1 MFCRSTADDV
11 RLSEFFRRLANQ
23 GYDEAGAQMNVRASQ
38 DLRGRVVLAHQ
49 APFRLGAL
57 MIDPAMR
64 QVTHENGRK
73 EILEQRVMQVLVALA
88 RAKGDILSRDD
99 LIASCW
105 EGRIVGDDAIN
116 RVMSR
121 LRRTSEGIGSGIF
134 RIETITKVGYRLVL
148 AGDVAERVP
157 PPAPGGLTARPRR
170 WFAVLVVLAMLLAIG
185 GALLLRQRFA
195 AAAETI
201 VRVDPFE
208 VRAGDAAAGDFGR
221 DLAADL
227 SRFANAVERGFTVVE
242 PGTTGGPD
250 ADYVVRASIRS
261 DRGRLRAHARL
272 VRMSDGEIVWSRAF
286 ERPLAEADAL
296 REQTAVRIAEV
307 MTCSESAR
315 RGNAGGF
322 SAESLRL
329 IFSICGQLQD
339 QRFSEG
345 RALLQRLV
353 QREPEFASGWAW
365 LALFEAL
372 ETLRAPRPEDHPLFG
387 DARRHAER
395 ALALDARTG
404 DAYVA
409 LSLVTAG
416 RHRSVQRAGII
427 ERGIA
432 LNPNHGLLWQDYAA
446 VLLNLGRMNESVSTA
461 RRAAA
466 LDPLSP
472 YRFGTLVQALIFSG
486 QPDAAAE
493 LMAEGER
500 RWPERMP
507 VPRFFIALARGDT
520 ARALAM
526 VESSSY
532 LRERLAPNVALV
544 RLDLEARLDPTR
556 ARRQQLL
563 TAFREA
569 VAAEPRTLGVADML
583 VLHGMSEEAIQ
594 LLGEADP
601 ADWEPEILFMPAAA
615 ALRRDPRVLDLA
627 HRQGLVRYWV
637 TSGKWPD
644 FCAQPDLP
652 YDCRAEA
659 RRLLGPGR

>member
-1 MFCRSTADDV
+1 
-11 RLSEFFRRLANQ
+11 
-23 GYDEAGAQMNVRASQ
+23 MNVRASQ
-38 DLRGRVVLAHQ
+38 DPRGRVVLAHQ
-49 APFRLGAL
+49 APFRLGTL
-57 MIDPAMR
+57 MVDPAMR
-64 QVTHENGRK
+64 QITHEDGRE

-99 LIASCW
+99 LIGCCW
-105 EGRIVGDDAIN
+105 DGRIVGDDAIN

-121 LRRTSEGIGSGIF
+121 LRRASEGIGDGVF

-148 AGDVAERVP
+148 AGDAADRVP
-157 PPAPGGLTARPRR
+157 PPAPEGVAARPRRRLISR
-170 WFAVLVVLAMLLAIG
+170 WFAVLLLLATLLAIG
-185 GALLLRQRFA
+185 GALLLRQRLA
-195 AAAETI
+195 AAAETV

-208 VRAGDAAAGDFGR
+208 MRAGDAAARDFGR

-227 SRFANAVERGFTVVE
+227 SRFANAAERGFTVVE
-242 PGTTGGPD
+242 PGTVGGPD

-261 DRGRLRAHARL
+261 ERGWLRAHARL

-296 REQTAVRIAEV
+296 REQAAVRIADV
-307 MTCSESAR
+307 MTCTETAR
-315 RGNAGGF
+315 RRNAGPF

-339 QRFSEG
+339 QRYSEV

-353 QREPEFASGWAW
+353 RSEPEFASGWAW

-372 ETLRAPRPEDHPLFG
+372 EALNAPRPEDHPLAG
-387 DARRHAER
+387 DARGHAAR

-404 DAYVA
+404 GAYSA
-409 LSLVTAG
+409 LSLMTYG
-416 RHRSVQRAGII
+416 RHRWVQRAGIL

-432 LNPNHGLLWQDYAA
+432 LDPHDGHLWQEYSI
-446 VLLNLGRMNESVSTA
+446 VLRNLGRMNESVVAA
-461 RRAAA
+461 RRGAG

-472 YRFGTLVQALIFSG
+472 YRFGTLVQALIFAG
-486 QPDAAAE
+486 QPDSAAG
-493 LMAEGER
+493 LLAEGER

-507 VPRFFIALARGDT
+507 VARFFFAVARGDA

-532 LRERLAPNVALV
+532 LRERLEPNVALT
-544 RLDLEARLDPTR
+544 RLDLETRLDPTG
-556 ARRQQLL
+556 ARRQRLL
-563 TAFREA
+563 AAFRAA
-569 VAAEPRTLGVADML
+569 VAAEPRSVGVADML
-583 VLHGMSEEAIQ
+583 VFHGMKEEAIR
-594 LLGEADP
+594 LLGAADP
-601 ADWEPEILFMPAAA
+601 ADWDPEIMFMPAAA
-615 ALRRDPRVLDLA
+615 ALRRDPRILDLA
-627 HRQGLVRYWV
+627 HRHGLVLYWA

-644 FCAQPDLP
+644 FCAQPHLP

-659 RRLLGPGR
+659 RRLLAPRP